1 MSMNKKE
8 KPEKNWKMP
17 GRKKSIFLATS
28 YCNSSLNGDHQMSS
42 GAQEELFCPSLL
54 GGQKVWKGR
63 SAAG

>member
-1 MSMNKKE
+1 MNKKE
-8 KPEKNWKMP
+8 KLEKKLENA
-17 GRKKSIFLATS
+17 RKKKTSLFLATS
-28 YCNSSLNGDHQMSS
+28 SCNSSLNGDHQMSS